1 MVRGFIIELKRY
13 KMNTIIKGIM
23 FLTVGILL
31 STNVKADGRE
41 YFDYVIRQLYQKGL
55 YEEALQG
62 LDICNKYYSE
72 ELNTG
77 LINDYIVKCKTKISD
92 KKAVEE
98 ANKQVARAAEKVKE
112 ELERLEKRKEDKLLY
127 LSSSAFNFKTEY
139 TGMHSA
145 IKGFIAQNSDLKFS
159 DNPEMA
165 CWCVYVTANA
175 KEAPSNGENDYNA
188 TVCAYVKIVDEI
200 QGVTIYEDEIVER
213 RNSKIDYQAAA
224 NRAYR
229 GNKKQKGIN
238 EKVSDLVLEYCR

>member
-1 MVRGFIIELKRY
+1 
-13 KMNTIIKGIM
+13 MNTIIKGIM
-23 FLTVGILL
+23 FLTVGLL
-31 STNVKADGRE
+31 LTSNVKADGRE

-98 ANKQVARAAEKVKE
+98 ANKQAARAAEKAKE

-145 IKGFIAQNSDLKFS
+145 IKGYIAKNSNLRFAN
-159 DNPEMA
+159 NPEMA
-165 CWCVYVTANA
+165 FWGVYVTATA
-175 KEAPSNGENDYNA
+175 KESPSNGPKDYNA
-188 TVCAYVKIVDEI
+188 SVYAYVKIIDEI
-200 QGVTIYEDEIVER
+200 QGVTIYEDEIVGR
-213 RNSKIDYQAAA
+213 GNSKIDYQNAAV
-224 NRAYR
+224 RAY
-229 GNKKQKGIN
+229 KKIN
-238 EKVSDLVLEYCR
+238 QKVSDIVLDYCR